1 MSSSLNYSVYQ
12 SSESVGTK
20 KRVATLGKPVSDSIM
35 TTTTIEEDD
44 KSKSG
49 EKKTKTASEKKSKP
63 PQMGGNMMRERERP
77 LRHKIN
83 IVIFQYRIRRFS
95 PTTR

>member
-12 SSESVGTK
+12 SSESGGTK

-35 TTTTIEEDD
+35 TKTATTIEEED
-44 KSKSG
+44 KGG

-63 PQMGGNMMRERERP
+63 PQMGGNMVREREWH

-83 IVIFQYRIRRFS
+83 IVISPYRIRRFS
-95 PTTR
+95 PTMK